1 MSRLYPKLLFPGRTQ
16 TDTSEVKLAIDNA
29 EQLVDSMNPFSWIRA
44 SNRIRELAPDLVII
58 QWWHPFFAPAFG
70 TIARRCRKFS
80 KVMFLCHNV
89 LPHEQTGPVRLLTK
103 FALSSGD
110 MFVVHSEEDLQNLKD
125 LIPSAKVRKGRHP
138 TYEVF
143 NQHPIEKQDARAE
156 LNLKEDQKVIL
167 FFGLIRE
174 YKGLKYLIQAVP
186 SILTTVDIQ
195 LLIVG
200 EFYDDREKYISLI
213 KELGIEHKVRI
224 RDEYIPNEAVGT
236 YFAAADLVVLPYISA
251 TQSGIAQIAYGFDR
265 PVVTTNVGGLAEAVK
280 HEKTGLVVPPAD
292 PKALADAVVQ
302 FFKEDLSDSF
312 VHNIR
317 EFREEFSWDRMV
329 EIIEDLASNNNG
341 DSR

>member
-1 MSRLYPKLLFPGRTQ
+1 
-16 TDTSEVKLAIDNA
+16 
-29 EQLVDSMNPFSWIRA
+29 
-44 SNRIRELAPDLVII
+44 
-58 QWWHPFFAPAFG
+58 
-70 TIARRCRKFS
+70 
-80 KVMFLCHNV
+80 
-89 LPHEQTGPVRLLTK
+89 
-103 FALSSGD
+103 
-110 MFVVHSEEDLQNLKD
+110 
-125 LIPSAKVRKGRHP
+125 
-138 TYEVF
+138 
-143 NQHPIEKQDARAE
+143 
-156 LNLKEDQKVIL
+156 
-167 FFGLIRE
+167 
-174 YKGLKYLIQAVP
+174 
-186 SILTTVDIQ
+186 VDIQ

-292 PKALADAVVQ
+292 PEALADAVVQ